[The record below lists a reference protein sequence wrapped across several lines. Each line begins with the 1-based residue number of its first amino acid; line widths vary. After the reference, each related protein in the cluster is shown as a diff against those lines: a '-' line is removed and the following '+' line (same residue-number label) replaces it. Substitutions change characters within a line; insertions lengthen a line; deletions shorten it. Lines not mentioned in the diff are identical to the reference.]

1 MLIRTMNEIL
11 THNARR
17 LGDVAVFINQKFKNI
32 LKMNSEN
39 KDEVTPSSGNIA
51 NAVLAA
57 AFRPLKQKQIYQLTE
72 GKKHW
77 SEKKQHLIK
86 VAKNFGITIS
96 TDEELKYL
104 IEIHCPNEER
114 RIKKQFFI
122 DSQTGKRK
130 THLTPTDVKGD
141 FTKITRPVIGVKYH
155 ISWAFSG
162 AVFKLVKV
170 EGDTCYLDNPKYK
183 RDTLLKCKV
192 SELRGLR

>member
-1 MLIRTMNEIL
+1 MLNASCILSAVKLMLNMNTEI
-11 THNARR
+11 
-17 LGDVAVFINQKFKNI
+17 
-32 LKMNSEN
+32 NSST
-39 KDEVTPSSGNIA
+39 KVGISTSDGNIA

-57 AFRPLKQKQIYQLTE
+57 SFRPLIQKQIYQLTE

-77 SEKKQHLIK
+77 SEKKQHLVK
-86 VAKNFGITIS
+86 LAKNFGITIT

-104 IEIHCPNEER
+104 IEVHCPNEER

-141 FTKITRPVIGVKYH
+141 FIKIKKPVIGVKYH

-162 AVFKLVKV
+162 AVFKLVKA

-183 RDTLLKCKV
+183 RETLLKCKV

>member
-1 MLIRTMNEIL
+1 MET
-11 THNARR
+11 
-17 LGDVAVFINQKFKNI
+17 NI
-32 LKMNSEN
+32 EN
-39 KDEVTPSSGNIA
+39 KQSIRNDGNT
-51 NAVLAA
+51 VLAA
-57 AFRPLKQKQIYQLTE
+57 SFRPLTQKQIYQLTE

-86 VAKNFGITIS
+86 LAKNFGISIS
-96 TDEELKYL
+96 TDEELEYL
-104 IEIHCPNEER
+104 IEIHCPNEEK

-141 FTKITRPVIGVKYH
+141 FTKIKRHVIRVKYH

-183 RDTLLKCKV
+183 RKQLLTCKV

>member
-1 MLIRTMNEIL
+1 MSTYSSACIL
-11 THNARR
+11 PN
-17 LGDVAVFINQKFKNI
+17 
-32 LKMNSEN
+32 
-39 KDEVTPSSGNIA
+39 P
-51 NAVLAA
+51 VLAA
-57 AFRPLKQKQIYQLTE
+57 AFSGVKLSQKQIYALTE

-77 SEKKQHLIK
+77 STKEQYLIK
-86 VAKNFGITIS
+86 LIKNFGYTV
-96 TDEELKYL
+96 TPEELGYF
-104 IEIHCPNEER
+104 IEVVVPQEQA

-130 THLTPTDVKGD
+130 THLTPTDIKGD
-141 FTKITRPVIGVKYH
+141 FTKITNPVIGVKYH

-183 RDTLLKCKV
+183 RETLLKCNV

>member
-1 MLIRTMNEIL
+1 MNNEIQL
-11 THNARR
+11 
-17 LGDVAVFINQKFKNI
+17 
-32 LKMNSEN
+32 
-39 KDEVTPSSGNIA
+39 IA
-51 NAVLAA
+51 ERQAGIEAIPMLAA
-57 AFRPLKQKQIYQLTE
+57 AFRPLTQNQIFALTDD
-72 GKKHW
+72 KKHW

-86 VAKNFGITIS
+86 LAKNFGILIT
-96 TDEELKYL
+96 TDDELQHL
-104 IEIHCPNEER
+104 IEVHCPNETK

-130 THLTPTDVKGD
+130 THLTPTDIKGD
-141 FTKITRPVIGVKYH
+141 FTKITNPVIGVKYH

-183 RDTLLKCKV
+183 RKTLLKCKV

>member
-1 MLIRTMNEIL
+1 MIEK
-11 THNARR
+11 
-17 LGDVAVFINQKFKNI
+17 QKI
-32 LKMNSEN
+32 IA
-39 KDEVTPSSGNIA
+39 DSSACIA
-51 NAVLAA
+51 ASTLLAA
-57 AFRPLKQKQIYQLTE
+57 AFRPLTQNQIFVLTD

-86 VAKNFGITIS
+86 LAKNFGITIT
-96 TDEELKYL
+96 TDDELKYL
-104 IEIHCPNEER
+104 IEVHCSNEEK

-122 DSQTGKRK
+122 DSQTGKLK

-141 FTKITRPVIGVKYH
+141 FTKITNPVIGVKYH

-183 RDTLLKCKV
+183 RETLLKCKV

>member
-1 MLIRTMNEIL
+1 MSKEL
-11 THNARR
+11 
-17 LGDVAVFINQKFKNI
+17 
-32 LKMNSEN
+32 NSST
-39 KDEVTPSSGNIA
+39 KVEVNTSGGNIA

-57 AFRPLKQKQIYQLTE
+57 AFRPLTQKQIYQLTE

-86 VAKNFGITIS
+86 LAKNFGITIS

-104 IEIHCPNEER
+104 IETHCTNEER
-114 RIKKQFFI
+114 KIKKQFFI

-141 FTKITRPVIGVKYH
+141 FTKITHPVIGVKYH

-170 EGDTCYLDNPKYK
+170 EGDICYLDNPKYK
-183 RDTLLKCKV
+183 RKQLLTCKV

>member
-1 MLIRTMNEIL
+1 MSTEI
-11 THNARR
+11 
-17 LGDVAVFINQKFKNI
+17 
-32 LKMNSEN
+32 NSSS
-39 KDEVTPSSGNIA
+39 KAEVSTSDGNIA

-57 AFRPLKQKQIYQLTE
+57 AFSPLTQKQIYQLTE

-77 SEKKQHLIK
+77 SEKKQYLVK
-86 VAKNFGITIS
+86 LAKNFGITIT

-104 IEIHCPNEER
+104 IEVHCPNEER

-141 FTKITRPVIGVKYH
+141 FTKITHPVIGVKYH

-183 RDTLLKCKV
+183 RKQLLTCKV

>member
-1 MLIRTMNEIL
+1 MIIESNTQPNDAKPLL
-11 THNARR
+11 
-17 LGDVAVFINQKFKNI
+17 
-32 LKMNSEN
+32 
-39 KDEVTPSSGNIA
+39 P
-51 NAVLAA
+51 A
-57 AFRPLKQKQIYQLTE
+57 AFRPLTQKQIFALTD

-86 VAKNFGITIS
+86 LAKNFGITIT
-96 TDEELKYL
+96 TDDDLKYL
-104 IEIHCPNEER
+104 IEVHCQNEEK

-183 RDTLLKCKV
+183 RKQLLTCKI

>member
-1 MLIRTMNEIL
+1 MSNNTVPNVVIT
-11 THNARR
+11 
-17 LGDVAVFINQKFKNI
+17 D
-32 LKMNSEN
+32 
-39 KDEVTPSSGNIA
+39 
-51 NAVLAA
+51 
-57 AFRPLKQKQIYQLTE
+57 FRPLTQKQIFALTE

-86 VAKNFGITIS
+86 LAKNFGIIINN
-96 TDEELKYL
+96 DEELKYL
-104 IEIHCPNEER
+104 IETHCKNEER
-114 RIKKQFFI
+114 RIKRQFFS
-122 DSQTGKRK
+122 DSQTGKRR

-141 FTKITRPVIGVKYH
+141 FTKINRPIIGVKYH

-183 RDTLLKCKV
+183 RNQLLTCKV

>member
-1 MLIRTMNEIL
+1 MQYNREPKDAIL
-11 THNARR
+11 PSASIEQNR
-17 LGDVAVFINQKFKNI
+17 L
-32 LKMNSEN
+32 
-39 KDEVTPSSGNIA
+39 
-51 NAVLAA
+51 LAA
-57 AFRPLKQKQIYQLTE
+57 AFSTVKLSQKQIWQLTD

-77 SEKKQHLIK
+77 STKEQYLIK
-86 VAKNFGITIS
+86 LIKNFGYVVTP
-96 TDEELKYL
+96 EQLGYF
-104 IEIHCPNEER
+104 IEFVVPKEQA

-130 THLTPTDVKGD
+130 TYLTPTDVKGD
-141 FTKITRPVIGVKYH
+141 FTKITNPVIGVKYH

-183 RDTLLKCKV
+183 RETLLKCKV

>member
-1 MLIRTMNEIL
+1 MN
-11 THNARR
+11 TR
-17 LGDVAVFINQKFKNI
+17 L
-32 LKMNSEN
+32 NSSRIVE
-39 KDEVTPSSGNIA
+39 DSTSSGNIA
-51 NAVLAA
+51 NEVLATD
-57 AFRPLKQKQIYQLTE
+57 FRQLTQKQILQLTE

-86 VAKNFGITIS
+86 LAKNFGIAITNN
-96 TDEELKYL
+96 EELKYL
-104 IEIHCPNEER
+104 IEVHCLNEGK

-122 DSQTGKRK
+122 DSQTGKLK

-141 FTKITRPVIGVKYH
+141 FTKITHPVIGVKYH

-183 RDTLLKCKV
+183 RKQLLTCKI

>member
-1 MLIRTMNEIL
+1 MSTNL
-11 THNARR
+11 
-17 LGDVAVFINQKFKNI
+17 
-32 LKMNSEN
+32 NSST
-39 KDEVTPSSGNIA
+39 KVKVSTSSNNIA
-51 NAVLAA
+51 NSVLAV
-57 AFRPLKQKQIYQLTE
+57 FRKLTQKQIYQLTE

-86 VAKNFGITIS
+86 LAKNFGITIT

-104 IEIHCPNEER
+104 IEVHCPNEEQ

-141 FTKITRPVIGVKYH
+141 FTKIYQPIIGVKYH

-170 EGDTCYLDNPKYK
+170 EGDTCYLDNPKHK
-183 RDTLLKCKV
+183 RKQLLTCKV

>member
-1 MLIRTMNEIL
+1 MQYNREQK
-11 THNARR
+11 NATLPYASIEQNR
-17 LGDVAVFINQKFKNI
+17 L
-32 LKMNSEN
+32 
-39 KDEVTPSSGNIA
+39 
-51 NAVLAA
+51 LAA
-57 AFRPLKQKQIYQLTE
+57 AFSSVKLTQKQIWQLTE

-77 SEKKQHLIK
+77 SAKEQYLIK
-86 VAKNFGITIS
+86 LIKNFGYNVMP
-96 TDEELKYL
+96 EELGYF
-104 IEIHCPNEER
+104 IEVVVPQEQA

-141 FTKITRPVIGVKYH
+141 FTKITNPVVGVKYH

-162 AVFKLVKV
+162 AVFKLVKL

-183 RDTLLKCKV
+183 RETLLKCKV